1 MPILSKNPVTV
12 DGKTYDRIA
21 VSLAISPVFFSDDL
35 GPSVAVRLEY
45 YCKNEDGTVEKLP
58 GHSVALN
65 HTALAPSDV
74 RLEQMV
80 KDMLVQIQ
88 GIVDERGL

>member
-1 MPILSKNPVTV
+1 MPILSNKPVTV

-45 YCKNEDGTVEKLP
+45 YCKNDDGTVTKLP
-58 GHSVALN
+58 DHSRVLQ
-65 HTALAPSDV
+65 HTSLAPSDV
-74 RLEQMV
+74 RLEEMV
-80 KDMLVQIQ
+80 KNMLVEIQ
-88 GIVDERGL
+88 SIVDERGL

>member
-1 MPILSKNPVTV
+1 MPILSKNPLTL

-21 VSLAISPVFFSDDL
+21 VSLAISPVFLSDDL

-45 YCKNEDGTVEKLP
+45 YRKNEDGTVEKLP
-58 GHSVALN
+58 DHSRVLN
-65 HTALAPSDV
+65 HTALAPSDT

-80 KDMLVQIQ
+80 KNMLVEIQ